1 MKLFSSPFKTTTLS
15 LLLLIST
22 NLTAQERGINYV
34 GVTKEEA
41 AKGSPPQLWGVVIG
55 ISRYQR
61 GDVEQDGGRISN
73 LKYAHSDAQAIYNF
87 LRSEAGGSFKDRAE
101 GGHLILLRDEQ
112 ATLQAVENALA
123 YLKQARPQ
131 DYFIIYI
138 AAHGVLVPEVNEKN
152 NHTTKIPYFVLH
164 DTNIPDASRTALRM
178 EKLADLVRSLPAK
191 RGLVLSDT
199 CHSAG
204 VLMPGRGLRDTIEAT
219 SEFIEKMKMIP
230 EGIGFLAAASA
241 EESSY
246 ENKDLFAGVFTWN
259 LLQGLRGIADTNRD
273 GTVTFK
279 EIKDHLLLK
288 VPEMTGRKQNPAFN
302 ITKLEAN
309 DIPLSLVS
317 YAKASVPVT
326 ATPASVTP
334 SPPPATRPA
343 SAAVAYGQLIIRTP
357 DIDGVELSINDEP
370 AGVLSSTLEK
380 SIQVPAGRY
389 KIRFTKGH
397 LRYEQERHIE
407 AEKTEPLEVNLT
419 FAPEEGEPLIAPP
432 AETQTIINLQDNR
445 LPVPTAESFL
455 QSGVDRFNKQ
465 QFPEAIE
472 LFNRAIQANGGTY
485 AQALV
490 YRGRAEQLLDQK
502 AAAIQSF
509 QAAVNQLPT
518 IETRTFLA
526 EAKLNQ
532 GRVEEAQVE
541 LQAIIDKYRYNR
553 RSDFARVVLA
563 DVLLTRGDLIGAE
576 RHARS
581 AVQLNPNSPPAYLIL
596 ADALMG
602 QFDFD
607 KQKEAVEM
615 AQKAL
620 QLFEELARKKV
631 SIAKGVRY
639 LSLSHLIFGG
649 AHYANK
655 AAIAEA
661 HQAVAKTINHLVEQN
676 PLMKQHNQLT
686 SLERRGYLNRAQ
698 QHIQEALQLAQT
710 FTDNRRY
717 VLSLETSARH
727 AFLRG
732 EVMTAI
738 KEAEKVV
745 KIARSAPALQ
755 EAEAHAHFTL
765 YMAYNSQQK
774 YAQAA
779 DHLKEFLVITGHK
792 LTPEEKQELQE
803 EWEQIKREAD
813 AHRKKK

>member
-1 MKLFSSPFKTTTLS
+1 
-15 LLLLIST
+15 
-22 NLTAQERGINYV
+22 
-34 GVTKEEA
+34 
-41 AKGSPPQLWGVVIG
+41 
-55 ISRYQR
+55 
-61 GDVEQDGGRISN
+61 
-73 LKYAHSDAQAIYNF
+73 
-87 LRSEAGGSFKDRAE
+87 
-101 GGHLILLRDEQ
+101 
-112 ATLQAVENALA
+112 
-123 YLKQARPQ
+123 
-131 DYFIIYI
+131 
-138 AAHGVLVPEVNEKN
+138 
-152 NHTTKIPYFVLH
+152 
-164 DTNIPDASRTALRM
+164 
-178 EKLADLVRSLPAK
+178 
-191 RGLVLSDT
+191 
-199 CHSAG
+199 
-204 VLMPGRGLRDTIEAT
+204 
-219 SEFIEKMKMIP
+219 
-230 EGIGFLAAASA
+230 
-241 EESSY
+241 
-246 ENKDLFAGVFTWN
+246 
-259 LLQGLRGIADTNRD
+259 
-273 GTVTFK
+273 
-279 EIKDHLLLK
+279 
-288 VPEMTGRKQNPAFN
+288 
-302 ITKLEAN
+302 
-309 DIPLSLVS
+309 
-317 YAKASVPVT
+317 
-326 ATPASVTP
+326 
-334 SPPPATRPA
+334 
-343 SAAVAYGQLIIRTP
+343 
-357 DIDGVELSINDEP
+357 
-370 AGVLSSTLEK
+370 
-380 SIQVPAGRY
+380 
-389 KIRFTKGH
+389 
-397 LRYEQERHIE
+397 
-407 AEKTEPLEVNLT
+407 
-419 FAPEEGEPLIAPP
+419 
-432 AETQTIINLQDNR
+432 
-445 LPVPTAESFL
+445 
-455 QSGVDRFNKQ
+455 
-465 QFPEAIE
+465 
-472 LFNRAIQANGGTY
+472 
-485 AQALV
+485 
-490 YRGRAEQLLDQK
+490 
-502 AAAIQSF
+502 
-509 QAAVNQLPT
+509 
-518 IETRTFLA
+518 
-526 EAKLNQ
+526 
-532 GRVEEAQVE
+532 
-541 LQAIIDKYRYNR
+541 
-553 RSDFARVVLA
+553 
-563 DVLLTRGDLIGAE
+563 VLLTRGDLIGAE